1 MLPMGGRY
9 DGSIAL
15 LLHINSSNKF
25 SAVLIRDGSTSG
37 SLASLG
43 LALLVEGEESC
54 TPLWAG
60 LGEVVV
66 VVVCSRREEEV
77 GAASGFLIFFQQ
89 SSSPSPNI
97 AGSAPPASCPVLS
110 AVLGV
115 A

>member
-66 VVVCSRREEEV
+66 VVCSRREEEV

-97 AGSAPPASCPVLS
+97 AGSVPLASCPVLS